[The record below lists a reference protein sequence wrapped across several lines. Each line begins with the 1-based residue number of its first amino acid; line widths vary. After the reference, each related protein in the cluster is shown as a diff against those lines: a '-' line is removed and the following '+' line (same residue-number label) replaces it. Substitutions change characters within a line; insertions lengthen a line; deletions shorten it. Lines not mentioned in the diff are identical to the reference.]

1 MKHSTFILLWLFVV
15 PLCFA
20 QDVKY
25 TTENLNLRTY
35 PSTNGRFIIEMP
47 KGSEVNV
54 LMCNTEWC
62 AVEFGDKVG
71 FAASRYLSSLS
82 PSTYTPTY
90 ILPETYTP
98 SQTTSTSR
106 PNYNTNSSGATAV
119 CRDGTL
125 SYSRNRRGTCS
136 RHGGVARWL

>member
-1 MKHSTFILLWLFVV
+1 MKHSFFILLWLFVASF
-15 PLCFA
+15 CFA
-20 QDVKY
+20 QDVQY
-25 TTENLNLRTY
+25 TTENLNLRAY

-54 LMCNTEWC
+54 LMCNIEWC

-71 FAASRYLSSLS
+71 FAASRYLSSMS
-82 PSTYTPTY
+82 PSTYTPSY
-90 ILPETYTP
+90 VLPQIYTPP

-106 PNYNTNSSGATAV
+106 PNYNSSGATAV

-125 SYSRNRRGTCS
+125 SYSHNRRGTCS
-136 RHGGVARWL
+136 HHGGVARWM